1 MGISS
6 YKRHFKVQNMS
17 MQCYLFVAVSK
28 ELWIGDGVA
37 EVGANDVGLEA
48 LGWLVG
54 HLDSILQHRDREVVT
69 GIAGQPQPEV
79 GMYSVRIHFLQQKR
93 CQRLFWPGLYS

>member
-1 MGISS
+1 MGSS
-6 YKRHFKVQNMS
+6 Y
-17 MQCYLFVAVSK
+17 LLVAVSK

-54 HLDSILQHRDREVVT
+54 HLDPILQHRHGEVVA
-69 GIAGQPQPEV
+69 GIASQPQPEI
-79 GMYSVRIHFLQQKR
+79 GMYGIGIHFLQSMIARKIA
-93 CQRLFWPGLYS
+93 Y